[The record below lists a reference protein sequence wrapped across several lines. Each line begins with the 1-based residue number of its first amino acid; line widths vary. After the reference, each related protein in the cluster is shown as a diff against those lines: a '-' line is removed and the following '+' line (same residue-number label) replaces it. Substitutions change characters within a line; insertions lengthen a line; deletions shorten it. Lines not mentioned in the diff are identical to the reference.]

1 MLALTAGTGRLQDKE
16 VAVRLDTPVQYVK
29 GVGPRRARILESA
42 GIHTVEDLLRNLPFR
57 YEDRTEVRRVRD
69 LVPGEEAVVEVEIAE
84 LGSYS
89 TRRRSLEILELLTR
103 DETGLLPVKFFNQTY
118 LAGRFRRGSRV
129 VFFGTPKKDGFSGGL
144 ALINPEYEILG
155 SSADEG
161 LHTGRIVPIYR
172 RIGALTTRQ
181 LRQVLFNVV
190 SNLDTPLPEKLPET
204 LRRRLQ
210 LPALAET
217 YRMLHFPETPQDAAA
232 RQALVAA
239 LNRRATPA
247 HRRLIFEEFFWFQVG
262 LQQIRARRTTITK
275 PHRIVVTDEIRRRLR
290 GLLPFPLTG
299 AQRRVLREIVAD
311 LQGPTPMHRLLQGDV
326 GSGKTAVAAMAAA
339 VVLENGFQAA
349 LMAPTELLAEQHHRT
364 LQELLGSRG
373 YRLALLTSSVS
384 GTERKEVLRGVR
396 EGEIQCLVGT
406 HALIQQGVE
415 FARLAFV
422 VVDEQHRFG
431 VLQRLNLARKGI
443 HPDVLVMT
451 ATPIPRSL
459 ALTLYGDLEV
469 SVLDELPPGR
479 KAVRT
484 FIKREKSRE
493 EVYELMR
500 RFVKA
505 GRQVYVVYPLVEES
519 EKGDLKAATEGAERL
534 AQVFSEC
541 SVGLLHGRMKPAE
554 KEAVMQRFLSGAIQV
569 LVSTTV
575 IEVGIDVPNACLMVI
590 EHAERFGLSQL
601 HQLRGRVGRGDR
613 GGVCVLMV
621 DRVRTR
627 QAVERLEIMRRS
639 NDGFVIAEKDLEIR
653 GPGEFAGTRQSGVPE
668 FRFGDLARDRQWM
681 EVAKQEAAAYVEHLW
696 KDPRLHGELE
706 RLEGEW
712 KRKYGLIRVG

>member
-1 MLALTAGTGRLQDKE
+1 MAL
-16 VAVRLDTPVQYVK
+16 RLDTPVQYVK
-29 GVGPRRARILESA
+29 GVGPRRARIFESA
-42 GIHTVEDLLRNLPFR
+42 GIRTVEDLLRYLPFR
-57 YEDRTEVRRVRD
+57 YEDRTQVRRIRD
-69 LVPGEEAVVEVEIAE
+69 LVPGEEAVVEVEVAE

-118 LAGRFRRGSRV
+118 LAQRFRRGSRV
-129 VFFGTPKKDGFSGGL
+129 VFFGTPKADGFSGGV

-155 SSADEG
+155 SADDEG
-161 LHTGRIVPIYR
+161 LHTGRIVPVYR
-172 RIGALTTRQ
+172 RIGTLTTRQ
-181 LRQVLFNVV
+181 LRQVLCNVV
-190 SNLDTPLPEKLPET
+190 THLETPLPEKLPEY

-210 LPALAET
+210 LPDLAEA
-217 YRMLHFPETPQDAAA
+217 YRMLHFPETPQDPAN
-232 RQALVAA
+232 REALVGA
-239 LNRRATPA
+239 LNRRETPA
-247 HRRLIFEEFFWFQVG
+247 HRRLVFEEFFWFQVG
-262 LQQIRARRTTITK
+262 LQQIRARRTTIAK

-299 AQRRVLREIVAD
+299 AQRRVLKEIVAD
-311 LQGPTPMHRLLQGDV
+311 LQRPTPMHRLLQGDV
-326 GSGKTAVAAMAAA
+326 GSGKTAVAAMASA
-339 VVLENGFQAA
+339 VVVENGYQVA

-364 LQELLGSRG
+364 FQELLGTRG

-384 GTERKEVLRGVR
+384 GTERKKVLRGVR

-431 VLQRLNLARKGI
+431 VLQRLNLARKGT

-459 ALTLYGDLEV
+459 ALTFYGDLEV
-469 SVLDELPPGR
+469 SILDELPPGR
-479 KAVRT
+479 KPVRT

-493 EVYELMR
+493 EVYGLIR
-500 RFVKA
+500 RFVAA

-519 EKGDLKAATEGAERL
+519 EKSDLKAATEGAERL
-534 AQVFSEC
+534 AQVFPEFT
-541 SVGLLHGRMKPAE
+541 VGLLHGRMKAAE
-554 KEAVMQRFLSGAIQV
+554 KDDVMRRFAAGDLQI

-601 HQLRGRVGRGDR
+601 HQLRGRVGRGDQ
-613 GGVCVLMV
+613 GGVCVLLV
-621 DRVRTR
+621 DQVRTR
-627 QAVERLEIMRRS
+627 KAVERLQIMRQS

-653 GPGEFAGTRQSGVPE
+653 GPGEFAGTRQSGLPE

-681 EVAKQEAAAYVEHLW
+681 ELAKREAAAYVERLW
-696 KDPRLHGELE
+696 RDPRLHPELE
-706 RLEGEW
+706 RLEMEW
-712 KRKYGLIRVG
+712 RKKYGLIRVG